1 MAPLREIYFADLT
14 HTAQGISAPTF
25 PLGVSYVA
33 AYVKEQLNDQVSV
46 KLFKFPKELDSA
58 IAESPPSALFLSN
71 YSWNFRLAY
80 KIASVTKRLWPNT
93 IIVCGGPNFPTA
105 PAEQKRHLDCYRDID
120 FFIQLEGELGSV
132 HLIRELLRHDFNA
145 ELLKSAQ
152 VTLLNCVYLW
162 QGELVCGPTE
172 RIFDVN
178 VVPSPYLTGLLDPF
192 FDLPLIPMLETTRGC
207 PFSCTFCA
215 DGLKTKNRVV
225 RFAESR
231 TQAELEYI
239 SARIHDV
246 DELIIT
252 DLNFAMYRE
261 DASTAQA
268 ISSIQAQTGWP
279 RTISASA
286 GKNKPSR
293 VIEVADILQGSWT
306 MGASIQSTDVHVLES
321 IKRKNISSEAY
332 AEVIEY
338 GNTFKDGKTH
348 SEIILGLPGD
358 SKEKHFES
366 LRFGVDNRVSA
377 MRMFQAML
385 LMGTE
390 MAEPASRKRFGLVTR
405 FRVVPGCIG
414 NYEILGRTYP
424 VAEIEEIIVGGKDL
438 SFDDYLDCRVMN
450 LIVESFYNNSV
461 FEELFSVVR
470 KTGGSVF
477 DVLLNVFEH
486 VEDRG
491 APMNAII
498 GDFVR
503 HTQIDL
509 YETYAEA
516 EEVVLSDEMIG
527 QYVGGELGI
536 NELLVHRALLF
547 GDFPDM
553 CRLIFA
559 SARNVL
565 RDSGLLTS
573 AADIFLK
580 ELERFTVLRKGG
592 ILAGTDQRPSGHFAI
607 DLSGLDEIGFNVNPN
622 DVNMNSA
629 TVNYEF
635 FHTDEQKEHIRK
647 QTLVYSSTPIGLGRL
662 MQRSNLKL
670 FYRHFSQTPG

>member
-1 MAPLREIYFADLT
+1 M
-14 HTAQGISAPTF
+14 
-25 PLGVSYVA
+25 
-33 AYVKEQLNDQVSV
+33 
-46 KLFKFPKELDSA
+46 
-58 IAESPPSALFLSN
+58 
-71 YSWNFRLAY
+71 
-80 KIASVTKRLWPNT
+80 
-93 IIVCGGPNFPTA
+93 
-105 PAEQKRHLDCYRDID
+105 
-120 FFIQLEGELGSV
+120 GSV
-132 HLIRELLRHDFNA
+132 HLIRELLVNDFNA
-145 ELLKSAQ
+145 ERLKSTQ
-152 VTLLNCVYLW
+152 VTLQNCVYLW
-162 QGELVCGPTE
+162 REELVCGPIE
-172 RIFDVN
+172 RILDVN
-178 VVPSPYLTGLLDPF
+178 RVPSPYLTGLLDPF
-192 FDLPLIPMLETTRGC
+192 FDLPLIPMVETTRGC

-225 RFAESR
+225 RFEER
-231 TQAELEYI
+231 RVQDELKYI

-246 DELIIT
+246 DELIVT

-261 DASTAQA
+261 DASTARA

-279 RTISASA
+279 KTISASA
-286 GKNKPSR
+286 GKNKPDR
-293 VIEVADILQGSWT
+293 VIEVAAILQGSWT
-306 MGASIQSTDVHVLES
+306 MGASIQSTDEQVLES
-321 IKRKNISSEAY
+321 IKRKNISSKAY

-338 GNTFKDGKTH
+338 GNSFKDGKTH

-366 LRFGVDNRVSA
+366 LRFGVDNQVSA
-377 MRMFQAML
+377 IRMFQAML

-390 MAEPASRKRFGLVTR
+390 MAEPASRERFGLVTR

-414 NYEILGRTYP
+414 NYEIAGSTYP
-424 VAEIEEIIVGGKDL
+424 VAEIEEIIVAGNDL

-461 FEELFSVVR
+461 FHELFSVVR

-477 DVLLNVFEH
+477 DILLSVFNS

-509 YETYAEA
+509 YETYARAEA
-516 EEVVLSDEMIG
+516 VVLSNEMID

-573 AADIFLK
+573 ATDVFLE
-580 ELERFTVLRKGG
+580 ELERFTVLRKSG
-592 ILAGTDQRPSGHFAI
+592 IFAGTDQRTSGFFTI
-607 DLSGLDEIGFNVNPN
+607 DLVGLNEVGFNVNPN
-622 DVNMNSA
+622 DVDVNRA
-629 TVNYEF
+629 AVNYEF
-635 FHTDEQKEHIRK
+635 YHTDEQKDHIRK
-647 QTLVYSSTPIGLGRL
+647 QTLVYSQTPIGLGRL
-662 MQRSNLKL
+662 MQRSNLNL
-670 FYRHFSQTPG
+670 SYRHFSQTPF